1 VASSGGSI
9 LERIFQVFAHSARL
23 TLLHLP
29 GGNRLPNW
37 VTVLTPTRMAVNDA
51 AIGDDHVTRSR
62 MWHVKVGGWRVLPA
76 VPLDPCHNLIGPLV
90 YAA

>member
-37 VTVLTPTRMAVNDA
+37 ATALTPTRMAVNDA
-51 AIGDDHVTRSR
+51 AIGDDLRDTVEVPELTICTRT
-62 MWHVKVGGWRVLPA
+62 
-76 VPLDPCHNLIGPLV
+76 
-90 YAA
+90 

>member
-1 VASSGGSI
+1 MALAGGSI

-37 VTVLTPTRMAVNDA
+37 ATALTPTRMAVNDA
-51 AIGDDHVTRSR
+51 AIGDDYVTRSR
-62 MWHVKVGGWRVLPA
+62 CPGTDDEPDAACRA
-76 VPLDPCHNLIGPLV
+76 SYRR
-90 YAA
+90 YAASIV

>member
-29 GGNRLPNW
+29 GGLIW
-37 VTVLTPTRMAVNDA
+37 SLGLAGHAVTVD
-51 AIGDDHVTRSR
+51 
-62 MWHVKVGGWRVLPA
+62 
-76 VPLDPCHNLIGPLV
+76 NLLITG
-90 YAA
+90 A